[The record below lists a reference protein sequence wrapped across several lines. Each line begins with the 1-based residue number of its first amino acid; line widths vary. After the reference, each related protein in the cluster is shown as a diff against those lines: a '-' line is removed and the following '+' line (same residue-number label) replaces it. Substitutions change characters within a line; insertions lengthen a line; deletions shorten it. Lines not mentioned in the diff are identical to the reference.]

1 MRTVYTALNCALTDL
16 VLNQGEAARARVWP
30 RGILC
35 GPIPG
40 SEEQIYP
47 LPLCVCVKLVK
58 LDTCLC
64 GVDGWDGGGKE
75 HKYLIIQIPLYQNV
89 TNRYFYSFYVYGRS

>member
-1 MRTVYTALNCALTDL
+1 MSVTQPTVVALTDL
-16 VLNQGEAARARVWP
+16 VLNQGAAARARVWP

-40 SEEQIYP
+40 SEDHIYP
-47 LPLCVCVKLVK
+47 LPLNVKLVK

-64 GVDGWDGGGKE
+64 GVDGWDGGGKGT
-75 HKYLIIQIPLYQNV
+75 QILDYSSPLV
-89 TNRYFYSFYVYGRS
+89 PK